1 MQLTYVFSELR
12 TGLRRNMSMTLAVVV
27 TIFISLT
34 LVGMGLL
41 LNAQA
46 DKAEAYW
53 GSKLQITVFL
63 CNQNSASANCVDG
76 EATKAQKG
84 QIEQELDSNGEV
96 ASWRLQSKQEAYDK
110 WRETYVSG
118 NDTERRVYESIR
130 PSDMQE
136 SYWVQLKDPE
146 RFAGVK
152 GAVAGMP
159 GVNTVRDLRQVLE
172 PIYFWMNVFKW
183 GAIGIAAF
191 LVVAAVL
198 QVGNTIRLAAL
209 ARRREIGIMRLVGA
223 SRLYIQL
230 PFLMESLV
238 AAVVGVGLAA
248 GSLLLFMWMVIYRT
262 LRPSSN
268 IVAWVDWGNAAW
280 AIACIALVGL
290 ALTMVPTLVMTRKYL
305 KV

>member
-1 MQLTYVFSELR
+1 MQLTYVFSELGN
-12 TGLRRNMSMTLAVVV
+12 GLKRNLSMTIAVIV
-27 TIFISLT
+27 TIFVSLT

-46 DKAEAYW
+46 KKAEDYW

-63 CNQNSASANCVDG
+63 CNQNSATANCVNG
-76 EATKAQKG
+76 EVTPTQKDSI
-84 QIEQELDSNGEV
+84 QKVLDSNGEV

-110 WRETYVSG
+110 WKEAYVSG
-118 NDTERRVYESIR
+118 NDTERRVYESIK

-146 RFAGVK
+146 KFQSIKSGVS
-152 GAVAGMP
+152 GMA
-159 GVNTVRDLRQVLE
+159 GVNTVRDLREVLK

-183 GAIGIAAF
+183 GAISIAAF
-191 LVVAAVL
+191 LVIAAIL
-198 QVGNTIRLAAL
+198 QVGNTIRLAAF

-230 PFLMESLV
+230 PFLMEALV
-238 AAVVGVGLAA
+238 AALVGVALAA
-248 GSLLLFMWMVIYRT
+248 GALLLFMWAVIYHT
-262 LRPSSN
+262 LRPSST

-280 AIACIALVGL
+280 AIAAIAAIGL
-290 ALTMVPTLVMTRKYL
+290 ALTLIPTLVMTRKYL